1 LYNFYPKG
9 VSYVQNEEARA
20 CWTRWYLALIGRGL
34 FGELVE
40 ESREAHAERNG
51 HGNKGITE
59 D

>member
-1 LYNFYPKG
+1 
-9 VSYVQNEEARA
+9 VQDEEARA

-51 HGNKGITE
+51 HGNEGITE